1 MKMDK
6 LTVIIA
12 AAGAGKRLGLGKN
25 KAFAV
30 LGGLPLLVQ
39 CLRMVSNTGLAEK
52 TIVAVGADEIAMTER
67 LLRDYKKYFPALQT
81 SVVAG
86 GSERTDSVK
95 NALAVAGSEGYIAVH
110 DGARPFAGTDVFERT
125 LKAAQKTGAA
135 IAAVPVKNTI
145 KVIDGGGCVVSTP
158 QRSTLQ
164 AVQTPQI
171 FKAELLQRAYS
182 SENLKGAAVTDDASL
197 VERLGVKV
205 AVAEGSYENIKITTP
220 EDLLLAEKICADRG
234 MVMQTEIKIPQF
246 RVGTGYDVHRL
257 TENRKLI
264 LCGVEVPYELGLDG
278 HSDADVAVHAL
289 MDALLGAA
297 GLGDIGKHFPD
308 TDERF
313 KGADSM
319 KLLEHV
325 LKLLKERCWHVNN
338 ADVTIIAQ
346 RPKLA
351 GFIPAMRDNLAQ
363 AMNLEPDAVNVKATT
378 TEKLGF
384 TGRGEGIAAEA
395 AVSLIKK

>member
-1 MKMDK
+1 MDK
-6 LTVIIA
+6 LTVIVP

-25 KAFAV
+25 KVFAM

-39 CLRMVSNTGLAEK
+39 CLRMINDTGMADK
-52 TIVAVGADEIAMTER
+52 TIIAAGAAEIDEINDMLARYRELFP
-67 LLRDYKKYFPALQT
+67 LLDTA
-81 SVVAG
+81 VVAG
-86 GSERTDSVK
+86 GAERTDSVK
-95 NALAVAGSEGYIAVH
+95 NALALTGSSGFIAVH
-110 DGARPFAGTDVFERT
+110 DGARPFAGKEVFERT
-125 LKAAQKTGAA
+125 LKAAVKYGAA

-145 KVIDGGGCVVSTP
+145 KLIDENGFVTATQ
-158 QRSTLQ
+158 QRSLLR

-171 FKAELLQRAYS
+171 FKAELLHRAY
-182 SENLKGAAVTDDASL
+182 G
-197 VERLGVKV
+197 
-205 AVAEGSYENIKITTP
+205 VAEGSYENIKITTP

-234 MVMQTEIKIPQF
+234 MAMQQEIKVPQF
-246 RVGTGYDVHRL
+246 RVGTGFDVHRL

-297 GLGDIGKHFPD
+297 ALGDIGRHFPD

-319 KLLEHV
+319 KLLAHV
-325 LKLLKERCWHVNN
+325 MTLLKERCWRVNN

-351 GFIPAMRDNLAQ
+351 GFIPQMKENLKA
-363 AMNLEPDAVNVKATT
+363 ALELGEDAVNVKATT

-395 AVSLIKK
+395 CVSLIKI

>member
-1 MKMDK
+1 MDK
-6 LTVIIA
+6 LTVIVP

-25 KAFAV
+25 KVFAM
-30 LGGLPLLVQ
+30 LCGLPLLVQ
-39 CLRMVSNTGLAEK
+39 CLRMINDTGMADK
-52 TIVAVGADEIAMTER
+52 TIIAAGAAEIDDINDMLARYRELFP
-67 LLRDYKKYFPALQT
+67 LLDT
-81 SVVAG
+81 VVVTG
-86 GSERTDSVK
+86 GAERTDSVK
-95 NALAVAGSEGYIAVH
+95 NALALTGSGGFIAVH
-110 DGARPFAGTDVFERT
+110 DGARPFAGKEVFERT
-125 LKAAQKTGAA
+125 LKAAVKYGAA

-145 KVIDGGGCVVSTP
+145 KLIDENGFVAGTP
-158 QRSTLQ
+158 QRSLLR

-171 FKAELLQRAYS
+171 FKAELLHRAYGS
-182 SENLKGAAVTDDASL
+182 AAVTDDASL

-234 MVMQTEIKIPQF
+234 MAMQQEIKVPQF
-246 RVGTGYDVHRL
+246 RVGTGFDVHRL

-297 GLGDIGKHFPD
+297 ALGDIGRHFPD

-319 KLLEHV
+319 KLLAHV
-325 LKLLKERCWHVNN
+325 IALLKERCWHVNN

-351 GFIPAMRDNLAQ
+351 GFIPQMRANLA
-363 AMNLEPDAVNVKATT
+363 AALELGEDAVNVKATT

-395 AVSLIKK
+395 CVSLIKI

>member
-1 MKMDK
+1 MINDTGMADK
-6 LTVIIA
+6 TIIA
-12 AAGAGKRLGLGKN
+12 AGAAEIDDINEMLAKYRD
-25 KAFAV
+25 FF
-30 LGGLPLLVQ
+30 PLLD
-39 CLRMVSNTGLAEK
+39 TA
-52 TIVAVGADEIAMTER
+52 
-67 LLRDYKKYFPALQT
+67 
-81 SVVAG
+81 VVAG
-86 GSERTDSVK
+86 GAERTDSVK
-95 NALAVAGSEGYIAVH
+95 NALALTGSGGFIAVH
-110 DGARPFAGTDVFERT
+110 DGARPFAGKEVFERT
-125 LKAAQKTGAA
+125 LKAAVKYGAA

-145 KVIDGGGCVVSTP
+145 KLIDENGFVAGTP
-158 QRSTLQ
+158 QRSLLR

-171 FKAELLQRAYS
+171 FKAELLHRAYG
-182 SENLKGAAVTDDASL
+182 SENLRGAAVTDDASL

-234 MVMQTEIKIPQF
+234 MAMQQEIKVPQF
-246 RVGTGYDVHRL
+246 RVGTGFDVHRL

-297 GLGDIGKHFPD
+297 ALGDIGRHFPD

-319 KLLEHV
+319 KLLAHV
-325 LKLLKERCWHVNN
+325 IALLKERCWHVNN

-351 GFIPAMRDNLAQ
+351 GFIPQMRANLA
-363 AMNLEPDAVNVKATT
+363 AALELGEDAVNVKATT

-395 AVSLIKK
+395 CVSLIKI